1 MNKGPSLK
9 KRKISALSSSQYKEK
24 QKFIWNRQLLYHDD
38 DDETQ
43 INRSNITTLLAHR
56 ETTAKRFMPTVPG
69 KPIILG
75 RRGNVGS
82 DISLHTI
89 EFPFVN
95 NELKLTRYFNNNSE
109 TITEFIDKLQ
119 KNNKPIYRIET
130 YDNYLVF
137 DTYTNIVNLDND
149 AQESYTS
156 YLEEHDLI
164 VHTNIYGKIIDVNNT
179 PQKYRTYLGNN
190 IDFIHFIFKDT
201 NDNYYYINYTAHG
214 DIFTLFRNIYNKTLE
229 LFLYK
234 DVILRN
240 KQEVGNFV
248 DQFVHHKD
256 EYYETPSSKR
266 GGRKKGK
273 RILKKYV

>member
-1 MNKGPSLK
+1 MKVNLFK
-9 KRKISALSSSQYKEK
+9 KQKISGLPASQNKEK
-24 QKFIWNRQLLYHDD
+24 QYFIWNRQLLYNN

-43 INRSNITTLLAHR
+43 IERSNITTALKDR
-56 ETTAKRFMPTVPG
+56 ETTAKRIMPTVPG

-75 RRGNVGS
+75 RRGNDGF

-156 YLEEHDLI
+156 YLEERDLI
-164 VHTNIYGKIIDVNNT
+164 VHTNIYGNIIDVNNT
-179 PQKYRTYLGNN
+179 PQTYRTYLGNN
-190 IDFIHFIFKDT
+190 IDLIHFIFKDT

-214 DIFTLFRNIYNKTLE
+214 DIFTLFRNVYDKTLE
-229 LFLYK
+229 LLLYK
-234 DVILRN
+234 NVILRN
-240 KQEVGNFV
+240 KQEVENFV
-248 DQFVHHKD
+248 HQFVDHKD
-256 EYYETPSSKR
+256 QYYATDPR
-266 GGRKKGK
+266 DGGRKSGK